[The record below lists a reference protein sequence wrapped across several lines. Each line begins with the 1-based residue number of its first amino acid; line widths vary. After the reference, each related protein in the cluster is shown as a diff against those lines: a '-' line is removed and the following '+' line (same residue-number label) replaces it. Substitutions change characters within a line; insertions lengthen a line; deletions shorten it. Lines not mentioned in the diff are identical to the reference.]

1 MSGYCLGNKTQR
13 APSDSKLLGCVTLVT
28 LWLATISCGGAP
40 PPPPAAPCN
49 KPEMLTVRFE
59 PHPQLNPDREGYPRS
74 VVVRMYQLEGAD
86 AFATATFEDLW
97 AGVGKSSPSVVA
109 GPDELT
115 LIPGRRE
122 TRSVK
127 RNAKTTHVA
136 LTANFRE
143 YHPDS
148 GWKAVLELPQAGNP
162 CAENAPKLEVTAELA
177 NYTLQLR

>member
-1 MSGYCLGNKTQR
+1 
-13 APSDSKLLGCVTLVT
+13 
-28 LWLATISCGGAP
+28 
-40 PPPPAAPCN
+40 
-49 KPEMLTVRFE
+49 MLTVRLE
-59 PHPQLNPDREGYPRS
+59 PHTQLNPDREGYPRS

-86 AFATATFEDLW
+86 AFASAAFEDLW
-97 AGVGKSSPSVVA
+97 SGVGKSNPSVVA
-109 GPDELT
+109 GPDEFT

-127 RNAKTTHVA
+127 RNPKTTHIGV
-136 LTANFRE
+136 TANFRE

-162 CAENAPKLEVTAELA
+162 CDENAPKLEILAELA